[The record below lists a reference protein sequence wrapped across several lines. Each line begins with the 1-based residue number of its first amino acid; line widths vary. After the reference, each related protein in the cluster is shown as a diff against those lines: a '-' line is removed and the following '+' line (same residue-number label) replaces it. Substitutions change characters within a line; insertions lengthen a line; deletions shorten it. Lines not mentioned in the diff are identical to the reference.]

1 MVGGCFPLARLLLLL
16 VLAARSAMAML
27 LEDKAA
33 LREDVR
39 QMFYHAYDNYMLH
52 AFPHD
57 ELKPLTKSYTDS
69 LGELGNLQLE
79 HLSETYNGTAL
90 TLIDSLTRTYDK
102 LTSSIAGSL
111 AVLGNGSEFEKS
123 IEWLSKSISFDTDVR
138 VNVFECNI
146 RILGG
151 LLSAHLLAKS
161 PGSKLLQKW
170 YDGRL
175 LVLAEDLGR
184 RLLPAFQSPTGI
196 PYAWV
201 NLKASVLAPRI
212 HHNTVSGKMKQQR
225 QARQAVV
232 KSTLGL
238 SVDVRSFILEF
249 GILSRLTKND
259 IYESVALRALRKL
272 WGMRSSLNLVGT
284 TLNVETGE
292 WIEQSSGIGAGVD
305 SFFEYLLKAHIL
317 FGEDEYWHMFQT
329 AYSAVQQHYRSG
341 PWYHEADMH
350 TGQPTHLQ
358 FTSLQAFWPAVQV
371 LMGDVSAAN
380 ESHRSFFSV
389 WEKFGIFPERY
400 FYSHQVPHPTERYYP
415 LRPEL
420 AESTFALYQ
429 ATQDPW
435 YLEVGRT
442 IVNSLNV
449 LTRVAGGFASVR
461 DVTTMELEDHQH
473 SFFLAETCKYLYLLF
488 DDTFMKGGNYIFS
501 TEGHPLPVL
510 KAWHRQRAKSG
521 NVTVTSRGKQS
532 KKGSAMSHRMCPD
545 LRPGAHTGSTAW
557 HPRSACHVADRRRDH
572 TCRIES
578 DCGVDAES
586 CRARICSP
594 AKYCGL
600 PASTP

>member
-1 MVGGCFPLARLLLLL
+1 MAGARFPLAGLLLPVLL
-16 VLAARSAMAML
+16 VTRSATAML

-90 TLIDSLTRTYDK
+90 TLIDSLT
-102 LTSSIAGSL
+102 SL

-175 LVLAEDLGR
+175 LALAEDLGR

-201 NLKASVLAPRI
+201 NLKASFLAPRI
-212 HHNTVSGKMKQQR
+212 HHKENET
-225 QARQAVV
+225 AET
-232 KSTLGL
+232 STAGCG
-238 SVDVRSFILEF
+238 SFILEF

-259 IYESVALRALRKL
+259 IFESVALRALRKL

-292 WIEQSSGIGAGVD
+292 WIEKSSGIGAGVD

-317 FGEDEYWHMFQT
+317 FGEDEYWQMFQT

-449 LTRVAGGFASVR
+449 LTRVADGFASVH

-510 KAWHRQRAKSG
+510 KAWHRQQTKSG
-521 NVTVTSRGKQS
+521 NVKVTSRGKQS
-532 KKGSAMSHRMCPD
+532 RKGSAMSHRMCPD
-545 LRPGAHTGSTAW
+545 LRPGAHSGSTAW

-572 TCRIES
+572 TCQIES

-586 CRARICSP
+586 CRARTCSP

-600 PASTP
+600 PASAL

>member
-1 MVGGCFPLARLLLLL
+1 MAGGPASCGRFLLARLLLPLLL
-16 VLAARSAMAML
+16 VTRSVMAML

-90 TLIDSLTRTYDK
+90 TLIDSLT
-102 LTSSIAGSL
+102 SL

-123 IEWLSKSISFDTDVR
+123 MKWLSKSISFDTDVR

-175 LVLAEDLGR
+175 LALAEDLGR

-201 NLKASVLAPRI
+201 NLKHGVRENETAE
-212 HHNTVSGKMKQQR
+212 T
-225 QARQAVV
+225 
-232 KSTLGL
+232 STAGCG
-238 SVDVRSFILEF
+238 SFILEF

-259 IYESVALRALRKL
+259 IFETVALRALRRL

-305 SFFEYLLKAHIL
+305 SLFEYLLKAHIL
-317 FGEDEYWHMFQT
+317 FGEDEYWQMFQA

-400 FYSHQVPHPTERYYP
+400 FYSHQEPHPTERYYP

-435 YLEVGRT
+435 YLDVGRT

-510 KAWHRQRAKSG
+510 KAWHRQRKRSG

-532 KKGSAMSHRMCPD
+532 RKGSAMSHRMCPD

-586 CRARICSP
+586 CRARTCSP

-600 PASTP
+600 PASTL